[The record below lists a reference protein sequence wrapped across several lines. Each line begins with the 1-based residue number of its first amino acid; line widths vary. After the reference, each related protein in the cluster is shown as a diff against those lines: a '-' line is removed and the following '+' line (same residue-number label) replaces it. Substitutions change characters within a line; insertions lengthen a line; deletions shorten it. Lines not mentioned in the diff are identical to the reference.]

1 MPPKRLKLG
10 ALPQVAGDINAL
22 PTKKLKEIALQRISD
37 VVNGRLR
44 GARLEDMSRTGDLT
58 DCFKLYFDE
67 TGGPDP
73 AYRVVYREL
82 AEGAVE
88 VVEVVA
94 VERAAKSFM
103 CTHSL
108 RSASDASPRVPEY
121 QNDPSARGLGGRREG
136 RADPGNPP
144 SSEGQRYPPVA
155 AFAVP
160 GWGFAR
166 RLFGRRAAAVS

>member
-1 MPPKRLKLG
+1 MPPKRRKLR
-10 ALPQVAGDINAL
+10 ALPEVVGDIKAL
-22 PTKKLKEIALQRISD
+22 PTQKLKEIALQRISD

-67 TGGPDP
+67 TGGPGP

-94 VERAAKSFM
+94 VEQREELYVYALAA
-103 CTHSL
+103 L
-108 RSASDASPRVPEY
+108 RLGRLPEGSGVPERP
-121 QNDPSARGLGGRREG
+121 QPRR
-136 RADPGNPP
+136 
-144 SSEGQRYPPVA
+144 S
-155 AFAVP
+155 
-160 GWGFAR
+160 R
-166 RLFGRRAAAVS
+166 RTT

>member
-1 MPPKRLKLG
+1 MPPKRRKLR
-10 ALPQVAGDINAL
+10 ALPEVVGDIKAL
-22 PTKKLKEIALQRISD
+22 PTQKLKEIALQRISD
-37 VVNGRLR
+37 VVNGRLS

-94 VERAAKSFM
+94 VEQREELYVYALAA
-103 CTHSL
+103 L
-108 RSASDASPRVPEY
+108 RLGRLPEGSGVPERP
-121 QNDPSARGLGGRREG
+121 QPRRS
-136 RADPGNPP
+136 RPTT
-144 SSEGQRYPPVA
+144 
-155 AFAVP
+155 
-160 GWGFAR
+160 
-166 RLFGRRAAAVS
+166 